1 MKKIIARENN
11 GGRELIFP
19 GKDVETMKLSE
30 IKKLIA
36 KKLDVSIDHI
46 LLCDRMGEEIKYENG
61 DGFIEK
67 AFGQGIVWYKNQV
80 TIKIPSNVLKSV
92 NLDKEADHS
101 VSQIDKNNI
110 QNTDIELREEIDLW

>member
-36 KKLDVSIDHI
+36 KKLDVSIGHI
-46 LLCDRMGEEIKYENG
+46 LLCDRMGEEVKDKKG
-61 DGFIEK
+61 DGDIETTY
-67 AFGQGIVWYKNQV
+67 GQGIVWYKNQV
-80 TIKIPSNVLKSV
+80 TIKIPSNVLKTV
-92 NLDKEADHS
+92 TLFKETDIS
-101 VSQIDKNNI
+101 IYQFDKNNI
-110 QNTDIELREEIDLW
+110 

>member
-67 AFGQGIVWYKNQV
+67 AFGQGIVWYKYKV
-80 TIKIPSNVLKSV
+80 ATKIPSDKFKSV
-92 NLDKEADHS
+92 T
-101 VSQIDKNNI
+101 ID
-110 QNTDIELREEIDLW
+110 